1 MHIAFLN
8 PQGNFDLKDSHL
20 TEHPDFGGQLV
31 YVKELGLA
39 LARQGNRVDLVTR
52 QIDDPQWP
60 EYKDKIDHY
69 DFEQE
74 NLRIVRLACGG
85 LGFLEKERLWP
96 HLEEWVDNILNFYQ
110 QQLPDFFTAHY
121 ADGGYAAALIKQRT
135 GIGFSFTGHSL
146 GAQKLDKLGMDQSNA
161 DTLDNRYHFSQRI
174 AAERLSMQNAFR
186 IVTST
191 TQERMEQY
199 SHPLYEAAVDPRDD
213 DRFTVIPPG
222 VNTEIFTDRTG
233 PGDLSVARDLTA
245 RLTTPKRPH
254 IIVSSRLDEKKNI
267 LGVVRAYCGSSQLR
281 EQAQLVLCI
290 RGIDDPFT
298 QLQQLPKMEV
308 QVLEPILQVIQDS
321 DSRGR
326 VDFLNIP
333 SQSALAATYRFFAAR
348 GSIFVLSSFYE
359 PFGLAP
365 IEAGA
370 CGLAVVAT
378 RNGGPEEIFA
388 DGSGVLVDPTNST
401 DIAAGIETALAKHA
415 HYAQLVQ
422 RRVRSTY
429 TWERTAN
436 GYGKVL
442 ESGREVRDE
451 IQDGSLT
458 LDAGERIRSYL
469 KQGT

>member
-8 PQGNFDLKDSHL
+8 PQGNFDPKDSHL

-39 LARQGNRVDLVTR
+39 LARQGYRIDLVTR

-60 EYKDKIDHY
+60 AFKEQIDHY
-69 DFEQE
+69 EFEQE
-74 NLRIVRLACGG
+74 RLRIIRLPCGG
-85 LGFLEKERLWP
+85 SGFLEKESLWP
-96 HLEEWVDNILNFYQ
+96 HLGEWVDNILSFYQ

-121 ADGGYAAALIKQRT
+121 ADGGYTAALIKQRT

-161 DTLDNRYHFSQRI
+161 DKLDNRYHFSQRI

-186 IVTST
+186 VITST
-191 TQERMEQY
+191 TQERMDQY
-199 SHPLYEAAVDPRDD
+199 GHPLYESAVDPQDD
-213 DRFTVIPPG
+213 DRFAVIPPG
-222 VNTEIFTDRTG
+222 VNTQIFTDMPG
-233 PGDLSVARDLTA
+233 PDDSSIARDLTA
-245 RLTTPKRPH
+245 QLTTPERPH
-254 IIVSSRLDEKKNI
+254 IVVSSRLDEKKNI
-267 LGVVRAYCGSSQLR
+267 LGVVRAYCGSPQLR

-298 QLQQLPKMEV
+298 QLQQLPEMEV
-308 QVLEPILQVIQDS
+308 RVLEPILRVIQDS
-321 DSRGR
+321 GSRGFI
-326 VDFLNIP
+326 DFLNIP
-333 SQSALAATYRFFAAR
+333 SQSALAATYRFFAIR
-348 GSIFVLSSFYE
+348 GSVFVLSSFYE

-388 DGSGVLVDPTNST
+388 DGSGVLVDPTEST

-422 RRVRSTY
+422 QRVRSTY

-436 GYGKVL
+436 GYGAVL
-442 ESGREVRDE
+442 RSGGAVRYDTH
-451 IQDGSLT
+451 DSPLT
-458 LDAGERIRSYL
+458 LDADERISNYL
-469 KQGT
+469 KQST